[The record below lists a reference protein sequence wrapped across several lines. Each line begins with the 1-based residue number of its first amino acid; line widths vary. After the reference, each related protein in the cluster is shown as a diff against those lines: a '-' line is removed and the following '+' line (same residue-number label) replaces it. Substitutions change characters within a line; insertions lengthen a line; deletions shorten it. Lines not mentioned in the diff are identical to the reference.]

1 MILQICLLREK
12 QEAILAM
19 KKGNIWEEGI
29 KKKKENQKTQTPSQ
43 VRKLMI
49 EGNKFLK
56 LVNKNK
62 EDIPKIKD
70 DKNLMKG
77 IWKTKNGMKWHNNRK
92 LILRKGYKNGKT
104 KRKPGSKDINRWI
117 NKFKNKWMENIWI
130 PKRIKKEETEE
141 KGTKKAV
148 LTVDTKGEERTEKMI
163 ICVKN
168 FKRNTRE

>member
-77 IWKTKNGMKWHNNRK
+77 I
-92 LILRKGYKNGKT
+92 
-104 KRKPGSKDINRWI
+104 
-117 NKFKNKWMENIWI
+117 
-130 PKRIKKEETEE
+130 
-141 KGTKKAV
+141 
-148 LTVDTKGEERTEKMI
+148 
-163 ICVKN
+163 
-168 FKRNTRE
+168 